1 MIITAITPSIRK
13 PGRFELEVDGREY
26 ARLSIEAIERLK
38 LAVGLALD
46 DRAEAA
52 VQREASILHTY
63 DRALDMLAS
72 RGRSSSEL
80 RRQLEGKGEP
90 KENVAIAIERLTAAG
105 FLDDAAFARQFARSK
120 AVGGGQSRRR
130 LQQELGKRGVARDVS
145 ANAID
150 EVFEEEQLDDATSI
164 ERVAVKKLRSL
175 AKLEPAVQRRR
186 LYAFL
191 ARRGYD
197 VDDIQATLRRLLS
210 SSSAEESSE

>member
-1 MIITAITPSIRK
+1 MIITAITPSVRK

-38 LAVGLALD
+38 LSVGLALD
-46 DRAEAA
+46 DRTAA
-52 VQREASILHTY
+52 GVQREASILHTY

-80 RRQLEGKGEP
+80 RRQLERKGEP
-90 KENVAIAIERLTAAG
+90 KANVAIAIERLTAAG
-105 FLDDAAFARQFARSK
+105 FLDDAAFARHFTRSK

-130 LQQELGKRGVARDVS
+130 LQQELAKRGVARDVS
-145 ANAID
+145 ESAID
-150 EVFEEEQLDDATSI
+150 EVFEEEQIDDSTSI
-164 ERVAVKKLRSL
+164 ERVAAKKLRSL
-175 AKLEPAVQRRR
+175 GKLEPAVQRRR

-197 VDDIQATLRRLLS
+197 VDDIQATIRRLLS
-210 SSSAEESSE
+210 FRATDGSSE